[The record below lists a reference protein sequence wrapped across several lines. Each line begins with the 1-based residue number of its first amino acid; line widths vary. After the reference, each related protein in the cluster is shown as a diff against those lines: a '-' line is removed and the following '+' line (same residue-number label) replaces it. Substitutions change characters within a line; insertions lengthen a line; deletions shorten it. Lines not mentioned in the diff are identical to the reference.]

1 MSVKT
6 EDKVYFDAD
15 CLSSFLRTDNEHLL
29 VLLFG
34 KQIVIPSVVVAELK
48 GFQRRNRFPLYDR
61 IIEMKNKGL
70 VSFED
75 VKIGTNAYKIY
86 DKLSHDNEIQNAIG
100 KGESSV
106 IALAV
111 NNSKNTASNNLTD
124 ISYWIDFYQLNNI
137 TTCDI
142 LLEIYQKNIL
152 SKDEVCDVF
161 LKIIKVQKLQFETF
175 DEFLIKNKKHSK
187 K

>member
-48 GFQRRNRFPLYDR
+48 GFQRRNRFPLYDK

-86 DKLSHDNEIQNAIG
+86 DKLSHDNEIQNAMG

-111 NNSKNTASNNLTD
+111 SDSKNTASNNLKD
-124 ISYWIDFYQLNNI
+124 ISHWIKFYQLNNI
-137 TTCDI
+137 TTSDI
-142 LLEIYQKNIL
+142 LIDVYEKHLL
-152 SKDEVCDVF
+152 SKDEICDMW
-161 LKIIKVQKLQFETF
+161 LKIKKVQKLPFETF
-175 DEFLIKNKKHSK
+175 DDCLVKNRKNI
-187 K
+187 